1 MSCSSPL
8 LCLVL
13 KRVSTNEK
21 TQDSI
26 WLKNHATARVL

>member
-1 MSCSSPL
+1 MSRSTPI

-21 TQDSI
+21 AQDSI
-26 WLKNHATARVL
+26 WLKNHAIARVL